1 MRSRAAGSAADT
13 PRRMKDA
20 SSLDLPTRNSSTSKS
35 PPSSTMRAKA
45 RRRMS
50 ESMRWPCMV
59 TVSWTM
65 GGFYSLG
72 RVRACCPWYLPFLSA

>member
-1 MRSRAAGSAADT
+1 MLEDPCPGSPDSGAFTA
-13 PRRMKDA
+13 RRMNDA
-20 SSLDLPTRNSSTSKS
+20 SSLVFPTRNSSISNS
-35 PPSSTMRAKA
+35 PPSSTIRANA

-65 GGFYSLG
+65 GGYL
-72 RVRACCPWYLPFLSA
+72 RA